1 MTKIDAINFDYSDL
15 DVVVSCFEHPNSFDI
30 HNSVTGEHIT
40 TCCDL
45 AEAEYYL
52 SAMRS

>member
-15 DVVVSCFEHPNSFDI
+15 DVEVSCYEQVGSFDI
-30 HNSVTGEHIT
+30 HNIITGEHIT

-45 AEAEYYL
+45 VEVEYYL